1 MSAVT
6 HPSKFRFIILPVLLT
21 ALAFI
26 LGYSFLRWLL
36 DIKLHLLPLKH
47 DVIILV
53 LPGLFSIVLAL
64 LFRRRFKTIQ
74 FKDKS
79 SFWLL
84 FFTTLL
90 FLGPTLLMQQYLEN
104 ISYREIQVRYP
115 GQINGKA
122 YNRNYYVGD
131 YIPDTS
137 HVAVYH
143 IATTSGRYESTLH
156 YTSFIAFPLCDKA
169 CDTTGIPP
177 VWYCLRYS
185 SDLSNYSSDTAKD
198 LAFNGHKA
206 ALPEFIRNN
215 LSKTG
220 HLFEREPASEYAD
233 YYTRAIKRRYPALQ
247 ETPILLK
254 PATTHISS
262 HESLMW
268 IALCFGIGLV
278 VFTGIVLYKPYDPV
292 ALKQYISGNP
302 YPEDTFYQVIQF
314 LHPKGDYPGSAMLI
328 DTNLVIYLIMI
339 LLGVPLASV
348 PASTLLHNGALYYP
362 AVMEGQYWRIF
373 TAIFIHSGGLHILYN
388 MMALGVA
395 GLMLE
400 KLIGPKQFIGLYL
413 ITGLVASVV
422 SMYWDKDSIQ
432 MGASGAIFGL
442 FGIIAGM
449 LLRKAIPKDRIGP
462 YWVILVAF
470 VGLSLLL
477 GLVMPNVGNAAHI
490 SGLIAGV
497 LLGLLPLKAYKT
509 K

>member
-6 HPSKFRFIILPVLLT
+6 HPGKFRLIILPVLLT

-36 DIKLHLLPLKH
+36 DIRLHLLPLKR
-47 DVIILV
+47 DVIVMV
-53 LPGLFSIVLAL
+53 LPMIIAVVLAL

-90 FLGPTLLMQQYLEN
+90 FIGPTLLMQPYLEN
-104 ISYREIQVRYP
+104 VSYREIQVRYA
-115 GQINGKA
+115 GQINSKE
-122 YNRNYYVGD
+122 YNRNYYVGT

-137 HVAVYH
+137 RIGVYH

-156 YTSFIAFPLCDKA
+156 YTSFIAFPLCDKEG
-169 CDTTGIPP
+169 DTAGIPQ
-177 VWYCLRYS
+177 VWYCIRYS
-185 SDLSNYSSDTAKD
+185 SDLSNYSSDAAKD
-198 LAFNGHKA
+198 LAFSGHKA
-206 ALPEFIRNN
+206 ALPDFIRKE
-215 LSKTG
+215 LSQTG

-247 ETPILLK
+247 DTPILLK

-262 HESLMW
+262 NASLMW
-268 IALCFGIGLV
+268 IALSFGIGLV
-278 VFTGIVLYKPYDPV
+278 VFVGIVLFKPYDPV
-292 ALKQYISGNP
+292 TLKLYLTGKPVPQ
-302 YPEDTFYQVIQF
+302 DTFDQVLQF

-339 LLGVPLASV
+339 LMGVPLASV
-348 PASTLLHNGALYYP
+348 PPSTLLHYGAMYYP
-362 AVMEGQYWRIF
+362 YVMEGQYWRIF
-373 TAIFIHSGGLHILYN
+373 TAVFIHSGGLHILYN
-388 MMALGVA
+388 MMALGIA

-400 KLIGPKQFIGLYL
+400 KLIGPKRFIMRYL

-422 SMYWDKDSIQ
+422 SMHWDKVSVQ

-442 FGIIAGM
+442 FGVIAGM
-449 LLRKAIPKDRIGP
+449 LLRKSIPKERRGP
-462 YWVILVAF
+462 YWVILIAF

-477 GLVMPNVGNAAHI
+477 GLVMPNVGNAAHF
-490 SGLIAGV
+490 SGLIAGI
-497 LLGLLPLKAYKT
+497 LLGLLPMKSYQT